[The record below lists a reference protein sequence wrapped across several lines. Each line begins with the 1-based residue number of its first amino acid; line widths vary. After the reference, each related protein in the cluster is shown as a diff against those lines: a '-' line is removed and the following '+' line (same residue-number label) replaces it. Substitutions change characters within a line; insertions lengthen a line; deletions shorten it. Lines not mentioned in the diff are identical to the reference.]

1 MIIFMLSM
9 MLVMVNGMVGCTV
22 KETKTED
29 DSKGKVED
37 VQESG
42 KDADVPAEEDDST
55 VDVKNT
61 QEPKAED
68 AANQQKVTQTIKP
81 EEEPRTVKAEESGK
95 NAAKTEQNENQQK
108 SSRQGESQENEQSD
122 SGVQPKY
129 KLYAA
134 EYHADEWYYGPWEEE
149 DAERKEYEYC
159 TVQISNVTDI
169 QISGFGPTEGK
180 IYSFNGVPGHEFS

>member
-1 MIIFMLSM
+1 M
-9 MLVMVNGMVGCTV
+9 MVNGMVGCTV

-68 AANQQKVTQTIKP
+68 AANQQKITQTIKP
-81 EEEPRTVKAEESGK
+81 EEEPQTVKAEGLGL
-95 NAAKTEQNENQQK
+95 QK
-108 SSRQGESQENEQSD
+108 GRFIHLTVYRDMNS
-122 SGVQPKY
+122 VKY
-129 KLYAA
+129 KKGCRGILF
-134 EYHADEWYYGPWEEE
+134 
-149 DAERKEYEYC
+149 C
-159 TVQISNVTDI
+159 ML
-169 QISGFGPTEGK
+169 
-180 IYSFNGVPGHEFS
+180 